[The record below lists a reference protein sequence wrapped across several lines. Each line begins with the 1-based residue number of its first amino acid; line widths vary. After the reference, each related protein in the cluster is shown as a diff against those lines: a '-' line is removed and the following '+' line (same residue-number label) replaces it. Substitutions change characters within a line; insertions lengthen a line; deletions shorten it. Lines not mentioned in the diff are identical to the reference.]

1 VSQIEP
7 PFGTYVLPRPFE
19 AFRRAAVTFPRNR
32 VGRWAASLVRRVCVA
47 GRSAPFDVGI
57 FPGINARLYPATNR
71 CEKRVFAAPQFF
83 DLTERQALSKAV
95 EASGSDEF
103 VFLDLG
109 ANVGFYSLWVVSEG
123 RRLGRKVK
131 ALAVE
136 PDDVTRARLETNIS
150 ASEAA
155 GLVVPAACGV
165 GGTSGTARM
174 LRDDR
179 NRGANRIDLEA
190 DNNDGSGLFEV
201 LTIAELCDR
210 FDIRRVD
217 AIKIDVEGHDFAAL
231 SALFESGRQDLY
243 PSTIIAEVG
252 RTDQDPPLA
261 KLCEANGYS
270 RAGRA
275 RLNII
280 MQRSQA

>member
-1 VSQIEP
+1 MVKDAESHADEDKK
-7 PFGTYVLPRPFE
+7 
-19 AFRRAAVTFPRNR
+19 RR
-32 VGRWAASLVRRVCVA
+32 
-47 GRSAPFDVGI
+47 
-57 FPGINARLYPATNR
+57 
-71 CEKRVFAAPQFF
+71 
-83 DLTERQALSKAV
+83 
-95 EASGSDEF
+95 EF